1 LPAVNRDITAIDQIE
16 RQLGLAGKRVA
27 DVPDLAWFRRKFRW
41 RFYRL
46 ADTGMFLTIFGTIL
60 ATWPSNPAWFVAVP
74 GALMGFWTALFAERR
89 ARLMT
94 RQLKRRAAEQLWLD
108 ANGRFD
114 E

>member
-1 LPAVNRDITAIDQIE
+1 MQPKTPSIEEIE
-16 RQLGLAGKRVA
+16 RRLNLAGKRTA
-27 DVPDLAWFRRKFRW
+27 DVPELASFRRKFRW

-46 ADTGMFLTIFGTIL
+46 ADMGMFLTIFGTIV
-60 ATWPSNPAWFVAVP
+60 AIWPSNAAWFAAVP

-89 ARLMT
+89 ARLMS

-108 ANGRFD
+108 MNGRLD